1 MYTLYAVH
9 MMQVYMQ
16 VYINADAD
24 DWLVSARPIM
34 MCEFNLNICPHM
46 SSLGEG

>member
-1 MYTLYAVH
+1 MYTLYAAH
-9 MMQVYMQ
+9 RMK
-16 VYINADAD
+16 VYINGD
-24 DWLVSARPIM
+24 VEMSARSIM